1 METRVEKLKHLQN
14 MELGW
19 WLSRGKWTKETNSA
33 PGAGRAAG
41 SDSQGAKRV
50 ERLGEETELKVPRK
64 SSSKVFA

>member
-1 METRVEKLKHLQN
+1 M
-14 MELGW
+14 
-19 WLSRGKWTKETNSA
+19 SRGKWTKETNSA